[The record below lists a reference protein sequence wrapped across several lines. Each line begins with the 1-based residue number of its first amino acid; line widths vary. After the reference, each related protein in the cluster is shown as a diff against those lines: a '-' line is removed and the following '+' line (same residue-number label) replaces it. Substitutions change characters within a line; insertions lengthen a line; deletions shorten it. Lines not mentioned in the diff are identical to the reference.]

1 MSVLDDLSRAFETI
15 LDEAQS
21 RPEFA
26 ERLAQ
31 ALNRGRAQGSL
42 RPAPRAAPRSE
53 ARGRNRRAR
62 PVLDP
67 LQLYPDGEDRLRE
80 GLADLSIE
88 QLKDIVAEHGMD
100 ARKLAMRWKSRGR
113 LEELI
118 VTTVR
123 TRLTKGSAFREDPD
137 ESAY

>member
-1 MSVLDDLSRAFETI
+1 MSALDHLARAFETI
-15 LDEAQS
+15 LEEARR

-31 ALNRGRAQGSL
+31 ALNAGKAQGSS
-42 RPAPRAAPRSE
+42 RPAPRPATRS
-53 ARGRNRRAR
+53 AGRGRNRRAR

-67 LQLYPDGEDRLRE
+67 LQLYSDGEDRLRE

-100 ARKLAMRWKSRGR
+100 TRRLAMRWKRRER

-123 TRLTKGSAFREDPD
+123 ARLTKGSAFREDPS
-137 ESAY
+137 ER

>member
-1 MSVLDDLSRAFETI
+1 MSALNQLSRAFETI
-15 LDEAQS
+15 LEEARR

-31 ALNRGRAQGSL
+31 ALNAGDARSSSS
-42 RPAPRAAPRSE
+42 PAPRPAKVPAR
-53 ARGRNRRAR
+53 RGRNRRAP

-67 LQLYPDGEDRLRE
+67 LQLYSHGEDRLRE
-80 GLADLSIE
+80 GLAGLSIE

-100 ARKLAMRWKSRGR
+100 TRRLAMRWKRRDR

-123 TRLTKGSAFREDPD
+123 TRLTKGSAFREDPTGG
-137 ESAY
+137 

>member
-1 MSVLDDLSRAFETI
+1 MSALNQLSRAFETI
-15 LDEAQS
+15 LKEARRS
-21 RPEFA
+21 PEFA

-31 ALNRGRAQGSL
+31 ALNADGVPGPST
-42 RPAPRAAPRSE
+42 PAPRPAKRSA
-53 ARGRNRRAR
+53 ARGRNRRDP

-67 LQLYPDGEDRLRE
+67 LELYSGGEDRLRE
-80 GLADLSIE
+80 GLARLSIE

-100 ARKLAMRWKSRGR
+100 TRRLAMRWKRRDR

-123 TRLTKGSAFREDPD
+123 TRLTKGSAFREDPTKND
-137 ESAY
+137 

>member
-1 MSVLDDLSRAFETI
+1 MSAVDNLSRAFETI
-15 LDEAQS
+15 LDEARR

-26 ERLAQ
+26 ERIAQ
-31 ALNRGRAQGSL
+31 ALNVGNVQGS
-42 RPAPRAAPRSE
+42 PGSAPRVGSE
-53 ARGRNRRAR
+53 AVGRGRNRRAR

-67 LQLYPDGEDRLRE
+67 LQLYSDGEDRLRE

-100 ARKLAMRWKSRGR
+100 TRKLAMKWKKRDR

-123 TRLTKGSAFREDPD
+123 ARLTNGSAFRENPP
-137 ESAY
+137 ER

>member
-1 MSVLDDLSRAFETI
+1 MSALDQLSQAFKTI
-15 LDEAQS
+15 LEEAS
-21 RPEFA
+21 RRPEFA

-31 ALNRGRAQGSL
+31 ALNAAEAQGAAS
-42 RPAPRAAPRSE
+42 PAARATKGSAG
-53 ARGRNRRAR
+53 RGRNRRAP

-67 LQLYPDGEDRLRE
+67 LQLYSDGEERLRD
-80 GLADLSIE
+80 GLAGLSIE

-100 ARKLAMRWKSRGR
+100 TRRLAMRWKRRDR

-123 TRLTKGSAFREDPD
+123 ARLTKGSAFREDPT
-137 ESAY
+137 EG

>member
-1 MSVLDDLSRAFETI
+1 MNALNQLSRAFETI
-15 LDEAQS
+15 LEEARR

-26 ERLAQ
+26 KSLAQ
-31 ALNRGRAQGSL
+31 ALNPGEAQGSSS
-42 RPAPRAAPRSE
+42 PAPRPTKGSAG
-53 ARGRNRRAR
+53 RGRNRRAP

-67 LQLYPDGEDRLRE
+67 LQLYLDGEDRLRE
-80 GLADLSIE
+80 GLAGLSIE

-100 ARKLAMRWKSRGR
+100 TRRLAMRWKRRDR

-123 TRLTKGSAFREDPD
+123 TRLTKGSAFREDPTG
-137 ESAY
+137 S

>member
-1 MSVLDDLSRAFETI
+1 MSALNQLSRAFETI
-15 LDEAQS
+15 LEEARR

-26 ERLAQ
+26 ERLAK
-31 ALNRGRAQGSL
+31 ALNAG
-42 RPAPRAAPRSE
+42 AAPRSSSL
-53 ARGRNRRAR
+53 APRPAKSPAGRGRNRRSR

-67 LQLYPDGEDRLRE
+67 LQLYSDGEDRLRE
-80 GLADLSIE
+80 GLAGLSIE

-100 ARKLAMRWKSRGR
+100 TRRLAMRWKRRDR

-123 TRLTKGSAFREDPD
+123 TRLAKGSAFREDP
-137 ESAY
+137 AGG

>member
-1 MSVLDDLSRAFETI
+1 MKDLKRLSRAFETI
-15 LDEAQS
+15 LDEARR

-31 ALNRGRAQGSL
+31 ALNAGKARGGS
-42 RPAPRAAPRSE
+42 RPGSRPPSQSVG
-53 ARGRNRRAR
+53 RGRNRRAR

-67 LQLYPDGEDRLRE
+67 LQLYSDGEDRLRE
-80 GLADLSIE
+80 ALADLSIE

-100 ARKLAMRWKSRGR
+100 ARRLAMRWKRRDR

-118 VTTVR
+118 ITTVR
-123 TRLTKGSAFREDPD
+123 ARLSKGSAFRENPPD
-137 ESAY
+137 G